1 MTNPD
6 QADRRRRRGTIK
18 AAVIGSAGNLV
29 EWYDWFAY
37 SAFSLYFAKR
47 FFPEGDATAQLLQ
60 SAAIFALGFV
70 MRPLGAWVLGRY
82 ADRYGRRRALVLSV
96 AGMCGGSFLIAIL
109 PDASRIGVAAPAL
122 LLLARLVQGF
132 ALGGEY
138 GASAAYMSEMAAKRW
153 RGFWSSFHITSVMAG
168 QLAAMA
174 VLGVL
179 QALLDDRAIEQW
191 GWRVPFAIGGCLA
204 LTAAWMRGHAA
215 EPARS
220 ERPSEPTIALLRRHR
235 RSTLT
240 VFALTSAGALA
251 FYAYTTYLQKYL
263 VNTAGFPRATA
274 TTLVSIALVFFMV
287 IQPPLGAL
295 SDKIGRKPML
305 AFCFGVGM
313 IATWPLL
320 TMIGHA
326 RTPAAALVPM
336 LVLIV
341 ILSGYTSVNSLFK
354 AELFPA
360 SIRVLG
366 IGLPYALA
374 NIAFGGTA
382 EYVALWLKQAGHE
395 TGFFVYVS
403 LVMAVALVVT
413 LVCPDPARVSQIDGP
428 R

>member
-1 MTNPD
+1 M
-6 QADRRRRRGTIK
+6 QAERHRRHGTIR
-18 AAVIGSAGNLV
+18 AVVAGSAGNLV

-60 SAAIFALGFV
+60 TAAIFALGFI
-70 MRPLGAWVLGRY
+70 MRPLGAWALGRY
-82 ADRYGRRRALVLSV
+82 ADRFGRRRALMLSV
-96 AGMCGGSFLIAIL
+96 AAMCGGSFMIAVL
-109 PDASRIGVAAPAL
+109 PDASRIGVIAPAL

-138 GASAAYMSEMAAKRW
+138 GASAAYMSEMAVARW

-174 VLGVL
+174 VLGSL
-179 QALLDDRAIEQW
+179 QALLDDKAIEQW
-191 GWRVPFAIGGCLA
+191 GWRIPFAIGGLLA
-204 LTAAWMRGHAA
+204 LTAAWMRGGAA
-215 EPARS
+215 ESKPARS
-220 ERPSEPTIALLRRHR
+220 DGGAEPTSALLGRHR

-240 VFALTSAGALA
+240 VFALTSAGALS
-251 FYAYTTYLQKYL
+251 FYAYTTYLQKFL

-274 TTLVSIALVFFMV
+274 TSLVSIALIVFML

-295 SDKIGRKPML
+295 SDRIGRKPML

-320 TMIGHA
+320 SAIGHA
-326 RTPAAALVPM
+326 RSFGAALVPM

-360 SIRVLG
+360 GIRVLG

-382 EYVALWLKQAGHE
+382 EYVALWFKQAGHE
-395 TGFFVYVS
+395 GGFFIYVS
-403 LVMAVALVVT
+403 LVMAVAFVVT
-413 LVCPDPARVSQIDGP
+413 LICPDTARVSQIDDP
-428 R
+428 A